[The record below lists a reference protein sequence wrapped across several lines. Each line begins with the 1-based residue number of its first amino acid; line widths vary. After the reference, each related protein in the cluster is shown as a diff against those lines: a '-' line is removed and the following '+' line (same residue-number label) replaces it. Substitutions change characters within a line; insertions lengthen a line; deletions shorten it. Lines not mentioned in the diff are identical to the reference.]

1 MKQYLIDVLYDRLT
15 EEEAVEYFKE
25 SIFNMKNK
33 KSEKLS
39 LYMENEKKY
48 INFFEKLF
56 YLNNGEAKVK
66 LNHFSSYDIKEFFLS
81 ERKYFIEILK
91 KFSIEQ
97 ICLKEKINITNIKEL
112 TAFIKLAYRDFYDT
126 NKLRI
131 YFDELEIVIRSSG
144 DYTFTFYPKDKKIL
158 SIIEDVA
165 KKTNVF
171 IMEVGLW
178 K

>member
-1 MKQYLIDVLYDRLT
+1 MKT
-15 EEEAVEYFKE
+15 
-25 SIFNMKNK
+25 
-33 KSEKLS
+33 
-39 LYMENEKKY
+39 
-48 INFFEKLF
+48 
-56 YLNNGEAKVK
+56 
-66 LNHFSSYDIKEFFLS
+66 
-81 ERKYFIEILK
+81 
-91 KFSIEQ
+91 FSIEQ
-97 ICLKEKINITNIKEL
+97 ICLKEKMEITDIKEL
-112 TAFIKLAYRDFYDT
+112 SAFIKLSYRDFYDT

-131 YFDELEIVIRSSG
+131 YFDELEVVIRSSG